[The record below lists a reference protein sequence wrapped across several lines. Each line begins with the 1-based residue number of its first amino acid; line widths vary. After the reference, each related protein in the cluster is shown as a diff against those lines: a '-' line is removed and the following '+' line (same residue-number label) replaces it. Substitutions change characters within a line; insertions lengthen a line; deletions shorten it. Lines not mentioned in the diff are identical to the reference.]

1 MALIKVVDKHSGEVL
16 FEKDMEK
23 DSVESKIQ
31 PERKTSK
38 AGKKAPVNKQPESPD
53 GLL

>member
-23 DSVESKIQ
+23 DSVESDIQ
-31 PERKTSK
+31 QERKPSK
-38 AGKKAPVNKQPESPD
+38 ASKKAPIDPPAAIPS
-53 GLL
+53 GLF